1 MHMRT
6 NLLQYKIEA
15 VSPSFLYMES
25 LFSPKKIFSN
35 GNEIFKL
42 ANTLI
47 VFLAWTATTENV
59 AISDE
64 FQARPGI

>member
-1 MHMRT
+1 MRT

-25 LFSPKKIFSN
+25 VFSPKKMSSK
-35 GNEIFKL
+35 GNDIFKL

-47 VFLAWTATTENV
+47 VFFSMKSNYGERGN
-59 AISDE
+59 I
-64 FQARPGI
+64 

>member
-25 LFSPKKIFSN
+25 VFSPKNMSSK
-35 GNEIFKL
+35 GNDIFKL

-47 VFLAWTATTENV
+47 VFFSMN
-59 AISDE
+59 SDYGE
-64 FQARPGI
+64 RGNI

>member
-1 MHMRT
+1 MRT

-25 LFSPKKIFSN
+25 LFSPKKIFSK

-42 ANTLI
+42 ANSLI
-47 VFLAWTATTENV
+47 VFLA
-59 AISDE
+59 
-64 FQARPGI
+64 